1 MDAHLAKTRTGHA
14 LLIALLVLLTAC
26 VFGPSATAAPTISG
40 SASLWGYV
48 RDDSVDHTQL
58 VPTLTLTMRQLGTP
72 ALRLETS
79 LRGFTDVR
87 GGQSE
92 DRSLRVLRALLVYAP
107 QRSPWEVRLGQQWL
121 NEGVGRDHV
130 AGLWARYRV
139 DKRTSVTA
147 FGGERVAREIS
158 LQERYHEQGEAF
170 GVNLRTHLTP
180 VNVGL
185 SWYYLQNDGQALY
198 HAAGIDA
205 NGRFRKTLNLRGRF
219 ELNVEEGSVERAQ
232 LLAGW
237 AARKNLQVTGEFR
250 AQTPRVYEDSF
261 FTLFLNEA
269 TTDYARL
276 GARWNFYRCLY
287 ARGTGMALFS
297 ENPDPLWKAQ
307 MAIGGRYLEAGY
319 THWLSTNK
327 GVLDGFFVQGNYTY
341 KERYEAFAGYDFAK
355 GSNAD
360 PDLRPSQESS
370 ATYFG
375 AAVTPVSA
383 FTFTARAE
391 HVNDIRVTTEWRAL
405 VAATVRFSNL
415 R

>member
-14 LLIALLVLLTAC
+14 LLTALLVLLAAC
-26 VFGPSATAAPTISG
+26 VFGTPASAAPTISG

-79 LRGFTDVR
+79 LRGYTDVR

-107 QRSPWEVRLGQQWL
+107 ERSPWEVRLGQQWL

-139 DKRTSVTA
+139 DHRTSITA
-147 FGGERVAREIS
+147 YGGERVAREIS
-158 LQERYHEQGEAF
+158 LQERYHEQGEVF
-170 GVNLRTHLTP
+170 GLHLRTHLTP

-185 SWYYLQNDGQALY
+185 SWYYLQNDSKVLY

-205 NGRFRKTLNLRGRF
+205 NGRFCHTLNLRGRF
-219 ELNVEEGSVERAQ
+219 ELNVAEGSVDRAQ
-232 LLAGW
+232 FVAGW
-237 AARKNLQVTGEFR
+237 AARKDLQLTGEFR
-250 AQTPRVYEDSF
+250 AQTPRIYEDSF

-269 TTDYARL
+269 STDYARL
-276 GARWNFYRCLY
+276 GARWTFWKKLY
-287 ARGTGMALFS
+287 ARATGMTLFS

-307 MAIGGRYLEAGY
+307 AAIGCQHIEAGY
-319 THWLSTNK
+319 THWLSTDK
-327 GVLDGFFVQGNYTY
+327 GVLDGFFAQGNYTIR
-341 KERYEAFAGYDFAK
+341 ERYEVFGGWDWAK

-360 PDLRPSQESS
+360 TDLRPSTESS

-375 AAVTPVSA
+375 AAVTPTAPITLS
-383 FTFTARAE
+383 ARAE
-391 HVNDIRVTTEWRAL
+391 HVNDIRSTSDWRGL
-405 VAATVRFSNL
+405 FAATVRFSNL